1 MRMGTQLTKP
11 LILRPISKSSLKK
24 LVLDLSES
32 TTDVGHKV
40 DATTETLAEQQIG
53 RWISRRTHMNKQNGT

>member
-1 MRMGTQLTKP
+1 MRMITQLTKP

-32 TTDVGHKV
+32 TTDVEHKV
-40 DATTETLAEQQIG
+40 NATTETLAEQKLAG
-53 RWISRRTHMNKQNGT
+53 G